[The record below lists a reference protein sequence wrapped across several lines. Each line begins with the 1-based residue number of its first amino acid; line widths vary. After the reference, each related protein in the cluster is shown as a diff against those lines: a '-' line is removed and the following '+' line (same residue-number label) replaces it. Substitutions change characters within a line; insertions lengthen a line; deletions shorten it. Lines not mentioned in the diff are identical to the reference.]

1 VRFGLDIAQHQLSW
15 DELRDRARLGERL
28 GFEGAWVFD
37 HFKAL
42 YGDPSG
48 PCLEGW
54 TLLSALAV
62 STERIR
68 LGALVTG
75 VTYRPP
81 ALLASE
87 AITVDHVSRGRLEL
101 GVGAAWHGR
110 EHHELGFAFPGAR
123 ARIERVE
130 EAVGIIKLLS
140 TMDDVTYIGRHY
152 RVEGATYR
160 PRPVQQPHPPIW
172 IGGGGERFMLPV
184 VARVA
189 DYWHGFGSVSE
200 LARKSRLLDQLAEKA
215 GRDPGSIG
223 RTSSLS
229 LSEPRPTVQERIES
243 LAAAGFSYLTVSWPS
258 EGSHRVEEFAHDVM
272 PLYLG

>member
-15 DELRDRARLGERL
+15 DELRERARLGERL
-28 GFEGAWVFD
+28 GFDGAWVFD

-54 TLLSALAV
+54 TLLSALAA

-75 VTYRPP
+75 VTYRAP

-87 AITVDHVSRGRLEL
+87 AITVDHVSHGRLEL

-110 EHHELGFAFPGAR
+110 EHRELGFAFPGAR

-200 LARKSRLLDQLAEKA
+200 LTRKSRLLDRHAEKA

-229 LSEPRPTVQERIES
+229 LSEPRPSVQERIES

>member
-28 GFEGAWVFD
+28 GFDGAWVFD

-54 TLLSALAV
+54 TLLSALAA

-87 AITVDHVSRGRLEL
+87 AITVDHVSHGRLEL
-101 GVGAAWHGR
+101 GVGAAWHRR
-110 EHHELGFAFPGAR
+110 EHHELGFAFPGSR

-200 LARKSRLLDQLAEKA
+200 VARKSRLLDQLAEKA

-229 LSEPRPTVQERIES
+229 LSEPRPSVQERIES

>member
-28 GFEGAWVFD
+28 GFDGAWVFD

-54 TLLSALAV
+54 TLLSALAA

-68 LGALVTG
+68 LGTLVTG

-87 AITVDHVSRGRLEL
+87 AITVDHVSHGRLEV

-110 EHHELGFAFPGAR
+110 EHHELGFAFPGAL

-200 LARKSRLLDQLAEKA
+200 LTRKSRLLDQLAEKA

-229 LSEPRPTVQERIES
+229 LSEPRPSVQERIES

>member
-15 DELRDRARLGERL
+15 DELLDRARFGERL
-28 GFEGAWVFD
+28 GFDGAWVFD

-54 TLLSALAV
+54 TLLGALAA

-68 LGALVTG
+68 LGVLVSG

-81 ALLASE
+81 ALLAAE
-87 AITVDHVSRGRLEL
+87 AITVDHVSHGRLEL
-101 GVGAAWHGR
+101 GMGAAWHR
-110 EHHELGFAFPGAR
+110 QEHRELGLSFPGAR
-123 ARIERVE
+123 TRIERLE
-130 EAVGIIKLLS
+130 EAVGIVKLLS
-140 TMDDVTYIGRHY
+140 TMDDVTYIGQHY

-160 PRPVQQPHPPIW
+160 PRPVQRPHPPIW
-172 IGGGGERFMLPV
+172 IGGGGERLTLPV

-189 DYWHGFGSVSE
+189 DFWHGFGSVPE
-200 LARKSRLLDQLAEKA
+200 LVRKSHLLDQLADKA

-223 RTSSLS
+223 RAGSLS
-229 LSEPRPTVQERIES
+229 LSEPRPSVQRRIES
-243 LAAAGFSYLTVSWPS
+243 LAAAGFTYLAVSWPY
-258 EGSHRVEEFAHDVM
+258 EGSRRVEEFARDVM
-272 PLYLG
+272 PLYGD

>member
-1 VRFGLDIAQHQLSW
+1 MRFGLDIAQHQLSW

-28 GFEGAWVFD
+28 GFDGAWVFD

-54 TLLSALAV
+54 TLLSALAA

-87 AITVDHVSRGRLEL
+87 AITVDHVSHGRLEL

-123 ARIERVE
+123 ARIERLE

-140 TMDDVTYIGRHY
+140 TMADVTYIGRHY
-152 RVEGATYR
+152 RIEGATYR
-160 PRPVQQPHPPIW
+160 PRPVQQPPPAHAVGRWCAAENLCIR
-172 IGGGGERFMLPV
+172 GG
-184 VARVA
+184 AWA
-189 DYWHGFGSVSE
+189 
-200 LARKSRLLDQLAEKA
+200 
-215 GRDPGSIG
+215 
-223 RTSSLS
+223 
-229 LSEPRPTVQERIES
+229 
-243 LAAAGFSYLTVSWPS
+243 
-258 EGSHRVEEFAHDVM
+258 
-272 PLYLG
+272 

>member
-15 DELRDRARLGERL
+15 DELRERARLGERL
-28 GFEGAWVFD
+28 GFDGAWVFD

-54 TLLSALAV
+54 TLLSALAA

-68 LGALVTG
+68 VGALVTG

-87 AITVDHVSRGRLEL
+87 AITVDHISHGRLEL

-110 EHHELGFAFPGAR
+110 EHHELGFTFPGAR
-123 ARIERVE
+123 ARIERLE

-229 LSEPRPTVQERIES
+229 LSEPRPSVQERIES

-272 PLYLG
+272 PHYLG

>member
-1 VRFGLDIAQHQLSW
+1 MRFGLDIAQHQLSW
-15 DELRDRARLGERL
+15 DELLNRARFGERL
-28 GFEGAWVFD
+28 GFDGAWVFD
-37 HFKAL
+37 HFRAL

-54 TLLSALAV
+54 TLLGALAAA
-62 STERIR
+62 TERIR

-81 ALLASE
+81 PLLAAE
-87 AITVDHVSRGRLEL
+87 AITVDHVSHGRLEL
-101 GVGAAWHGR
+101 GLGAAWHRR
-110 EHHELGFAFPGAR
+110 EHDELGFTFPGAR
-123 ARIERVE
+123 ARIERLE

-189 DYWHGFGSVSE
+189 DFWHGYGSVSE

-215 GRDPGSIG
+215 GRDPDSIG
-223 RTSSLS
+223 RASNLS
-229 LSEPRPTVQERIES
+229 LSEPKASVQERIEA
-243 LAAAGFSYLTVSWPS
+243 LAAAGFSYLIVSWPS
-258 EGSHRVEEFAHDVM
+258 EGSGRTEEFAGDVM

>member
-15 DELRDRARLGERL
+15 EELRDRARLGERL
-28 GFEGAWVFD
+28 GFDGAWVFD

-54 TLLSALAV
+54 TLLSALAA

-87 AITVDHVSRGRLEL
+87 AITVDHVSHGRLEL

-200 LARKSRLLDQLAEKA
+200 LTRKSRLLDQLAEKA

-229 LSEPRPTVQERIES
+229 LSEPRPAVQERIES